1 MSAEQAAGR
10 WEEVGPASDVY
21 SLGAT
26 LYSLLTGRPAFQSR
40 SRFALL
46 DLVRRGEFPRPR
58 QVKGKTPPALEAICL
73 KAMALRPGDRYPS
86 AVDLAADLDR
96 WPADE
101 PVAPGREPT

>member
-1 MSAEQAAGR
+1 MSPEQAAGR
-10 WEEVGPASDVY
+10 WDEVGPASDVY

-73 KAMALRPGDRYPS
+73 KAMALRPGDRYAPP
-86 AVDLAADLDR
+86 VHLAPHLHPCLP
-96 WPADE
+96 PA
-101 PVAPGREPT
+101 PLPTGLN